1 MIKNKMLKNRK
12 FKIIATILL
21 IYLFFATVILI
32 GFYSIR
38 NNPTDKIA
46 MPYVWNDK
54 DFQNQYGEISSVC
67 RYHGY
72 EITKIEKE
80 MKVPYVVETKNYNVY
95 VYVNLQKND
104 NDWDAVSIDII
115 DVKEVQQNA
124 NKT

>member
-21 IYLFFATVILI
+21 LYLFFATVILI

-46 MPYVWNDK
+46 MSYVWNDK

>member
-54 DFQNQYGEISSVC
+54 D
-67 RYHGY
+67 
-72 EITKIEKE
+72 
-80 MKVPYVVETKNYNVY
+80 
-95 VYVNLQKND
+95 
-104 NDWDAVSIDII
+104 
-115 DVKEVQQNA
+115 
-124 NKT
+124 

>member
-1 MIKNKMLKNRK
+1 MKKYLIFKNRK
-12 FKIIATILL
+12 FKIISIILL
-21 IYLFFATVILI
+21 IYLLFATVVLI
-32 GFYSIR
+32 CFYSIR

-72 EITKIEKE
+72 ETKKTEKE

-95 VYVNLQKND
+95 VILQKND
-104 NDWDAVSIDII
+104 DDWDAVSLDIL
-115 DVKEVQQNA
+115 DVKEVQQNV